1 VGPYVAEAG
10 CDLQD
15 KFGLRITGIGYS
27 DMHWDGMDLDVWTS
41 NVRLGNQVRD
51 YAVANYAVEYTCWQD
66 RYVNYVTGWEEGCAG
81 HMDHVHITF
90 SRYE

>member
-1 VGPYVAEAG
+1 MAPHVAEAG

-15 KFGLRITGIGYS
+15 RFGLRVTGIGYS
-27 DMHWDGMDLDVWTS
+27 DYHWDGMDLDVWTS
-41 NVRLGNQVRD
+41 NVGLGNQVRD

-66 RYVNYVTGWEEGCAG
+66 RYVNNLTGWEEGCAG

-90 SRYE
+90 SA